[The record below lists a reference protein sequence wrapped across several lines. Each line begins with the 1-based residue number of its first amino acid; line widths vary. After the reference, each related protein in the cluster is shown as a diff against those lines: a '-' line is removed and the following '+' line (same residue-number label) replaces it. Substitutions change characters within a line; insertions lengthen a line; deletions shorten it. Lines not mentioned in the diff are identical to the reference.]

1 MGKGIQNNK
10 KKVGNLRYNMGKRA
24 GGDLNLVDKKK
35 NEKS

>member
-24 GGDLNLVDKKK
+24 GGDLNLVDKK